1 MGELEWDLSKVG
13 DRTINLIKSYK
24 KTNEKLDVTSAEL
37 PSAWTLPLGIYTLP
51 RDIFKICFNG
61 ANLVS
66 GFMAGVGIRDD
77 TRVVVVSRVDQVRRV
92 LN

>member
-37 PSAWTLPLGIYTLP
+37 PSAWTLP